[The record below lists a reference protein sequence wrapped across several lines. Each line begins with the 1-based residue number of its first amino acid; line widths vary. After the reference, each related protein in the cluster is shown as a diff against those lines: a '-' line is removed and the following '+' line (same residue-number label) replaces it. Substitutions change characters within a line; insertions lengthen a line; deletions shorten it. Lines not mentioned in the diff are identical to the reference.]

1 MSIHKEATMS
11 NINVDGQGVAE
22 LSKKCQ
28 ELLSI
33 RDEIGNLQKTLN
45 DKMKDEEHMSGT
57 VIPNMMTEIGIR
69 SFTLD
74 DGSTVKVQK
83 KYRPHI
89 SDDNRSDAM
98 EWLRAN
104 NHEDLIRNEI
114 SIPFTKGEDAKAKAL
129 EKLIRQSEE
138 LRDIV
143 LNKKENVHW
152 KTLSAFCKEQVEK
165 GIDFPEHLFG
175 LFIQDETQ
183 IKGGKDE

>member
-1 MSIHKEATMS
+1 MS
-11 NINVDGQGVAE
+11 NINVDGQGLAE

-33 RDEIGNLQKTLN
+33 RDEIGNLQKALN

-57 VIPNMMTEIGIR
+57 VIPNMMTELGIR

-114 SIPFTKGEDAKAKAL
+114 SIPFTKGEDAKAQAL
-129 EKLIRQSEE
+129 EKLIRQNEE

-143 LNKKENVHW
+143 FEQKRKCSLENSFSILQR
-152 KTLSAFCKEQVEK
+152 TS
-165 GIDFPEHLFG
+165 
-175 LFIQDETQ
+175 
-183 IKGGKDE
+183 